1 MEKKIEEVINR
12 LDTLKKEV
20 AELEKMVAQLTAA
33 PAAEPEEAVDLSE
46 PIDLTL
52 DETEPVP
59 ASGDVLEDVPVEIL
73 SASVAQIVPD
83 EPAAD
88 PVAVEDIPENSVE
101 EVPEPEEEA
110 VDIEDIPEVPVEEPV
125 AVEPEP
131 ATPVAEPVAEPVAP
145 EASEDGLFGLFGE
158 EIRPEPKENRRGRRR
173 RESIVESAEGESG
186 KAVVDAMAV
195 QAAWRTDIPGPE
207 VKSLRSAIALG
218 DQVLF
223 INRLFR
229 KDSALYQDTVD
240 RLNSTSTLAEALGYL
255 SETFP
260 EWDLASDDVYKFMMA
275 VRRKIRR

>member
-12 LDTLKKEV
+12 LDALKKEV

-52 DETEPVP
+52 DETEFVP
-59 ASGDVLEDVPVEIL
+59 
-73 SASVAQIVPD
+73 
-83 EPAAD
+83 EPEAD
-88 PVAVEDIPENSVE
+88 PVAVEDIPENPVE
-101 EVPEPEEEA
+101 EVPEPVEEA

-131 ATPVAEPVAEPVAP
+131 AAPVAEPVAEPVAP
-145 EASEDGLFGLFGE
+145 EASEEGLFGLFGE

-173 RESIVESAEGESG
+173 RESIAESAEGESG

>member
-12 LDTLKKEV
+12 LDALKKEV

-52 DETEPVP
+52 DEMEPVP

-101 EVPEPEEEA
+101 EVPEPMEEA
-110 VDIEDIPEVPVEEPV
+110 VDIEDIPEVPVEGPV

-145 EASEDGLFGLFGE
+145 EASEEGLFGLFGE
-158 EIRPEPKENRRGRRR
+158 EIRPVPKENRRGRRR
-173 RESIVESAEGESG
+173 RESIAESAEGESG

>member
-12 LDTLKKEV
+12 LDALKKEV

-145 EASEDGLFGLFGE
+145 EASEEGLFGLFGE

-173 RESIVESAEGESG
+173 RESIAESAEGESG

-240 RLNSTSTLAEALGYL
+240 RLNSTSTLAEAIGYL

>member
-223 INRLFR
+223 ITRLFR

>member
-12 LDTLKKEV
+12 LDALKKEV

-52 DETEPVP
+52 DETEPV
-59 ASGDVLEDVPVEIL
+59 AVEVVP
-73 SASVAQIVPD
+73 
-83 EPAAD
+83 EPEAD

-101 EVPEPEEEA
+101 EVPEPVEEA

-145 EASEDGLFGLFGE
+145 EASEEGLFGLFGE
-158 EIRPEPKENRRGRRR
+158 EIRPVPKENRRGRRR
-173 RESIVESAEGESG
+173 RESIAESAEGESG

-240 RLNSTSTLAEALGYL
+240 RLNSTSTLVEALGYL

>member
-12 LDTLKKEV
+12 LDALKKEV

-52 DETEPVP
+52 DEMEFVPEP
-59 ASGDVLEDVPVEIL
+59 E
-73 SASVAQIVPD
+73 
-83 EPAAD
+83 AD

-101 EVPEPEEEA
+101 EVPEPVEEA

-131 ATPVAEPVAEPVAP
+131 AAPVAEPVAEPVAP
-145 EASEDGLFGLFGE
+145 EASEEGLFGLFGE

-173 RESIVESAEGESG
+173 RESIAESAEGEGG

>member
-12 LDTLKKEV
+12 LDALKKEV

-101 EVPEPEEEA
+101 EVPEPMEEA

-145 EASEDGLFGLFGE
+145 EASEEGLFGLFGE
-158 EIRPEPKENRRGRRR
+158 EIRPVPKENRRGRRR
-173 RESIVESAEGESG
+173 RESIAESAEGESG

-240 RLNSTSTLAEALGYL
+240 RLNSTSTLAEAIGYL

>member
-12 LDTLKKEV
+12 LDALKKEV

-83 EPAAD
+83 EPEAD

-101 EVPEPEEEA
+101 EVPEPMEEA
-110 VDIEDIPEVPVEEPV
+110 VDIEDIPEVPVEAPV

-145 EASEDGLFGLFGE
+145 EASEEGLFGLFGE
-158 EIRPEPKENRRGRRR
+158 EIRPVPKENRRGRRR
-173 RESIVESAEGESG
+173 RESIAESAEGESG

-240 RLNSTSTLAEALGYL
+240 RLNSTSTLAEAIGYL

>member
-1 MEKKIEEVINR
+1 
-12 LDTLKKEV
+12 
-20 AELEKMVAQLTAA
+20 MVAQLTAA

-145 EASEDGLFGLFGE
+145 EASEEGLFGLFGE

-173 RESIVESAEGESG
+173 RESIAESAEGESG

>member
-12 LDTLKKEV
+12 LDALKKEV

-52 DETEPVP
+52 DEMEFVPEPEAEPV
-59 ASGDVLEDVPVEIL
+59 AI
-73 SASVAQIVPD
+73 
-83 EPAAD
+83 
-88 PVAVEDIPENSVE
+88 EDIPENPVE
-101 EVPEPEEEA
+101 EVPEPVEEA

-131 ATPVAEPVAEPVAP
+131 AAPVAEPVAEPVAP
-145 EASEDGLFGLFGE
+145 EASEEGLFGLFGE

-173 RESIVESAEGESG
+173 RESIAESAEGEGG

>member
-12 LDTLKKEV
+12 LDALKKEV

-33 PAAEPEEAVDLSE
+33 PAPEPEEAVDLSE

-52 DETEPVP
+52 DEMEPVP

-101 EVPEPEEEA
+101 EVPEPMEEA

-125 AVEPEP
+125 AVGPEP

-145 EASEDGLFGLFGE
+145 EASEEGLFGLFGE
-158 EIRPEPKENRRGRRR
+158 EIRPVPKENRRGRRR
-173 RESIVESAEGESG
+173 RESIAESAEGESG

-240 RLNSTSTLAEALGYL
+240 RLNSTSTLAEAIGYL